1 MKLTIFTPIYNRAHL
16 IHRLYESL
24 LRQSN
29 QNFVWLIVDD
39 GSTDDIKQTVE
50 RYKVSANFEIRYYY
64 QKNQGKHIAHN
75 TGVEKCDT
83 ELFFCVDSDDYLT
96 DDAVEKI
103 YSIYNSKAYTSSNTL
118 GYYFRKMDTDG
129 KLSGGKF
136 SLRGNLVGLRE
147 IYYRY
152 GFVGELA
159 IVLKTKMIKHFCFPS
174 YDGEKFVS
182 EKVFYNQITS
192 IAPMV
197 YTDDPIYIFEYQDNG
212 YTINSNRL
220 LAKNPKGA
228 AMGFLSDAIYGT
240 NLLDMTK
247 AYASFS
253 AVKKVFGI
261 SNGIYPQNN
270 RVKPI
275 VRMLSVLLKFHY
287 NKLFRRIDL
296 KYNKEEK

>member
-16 IHRLYESL
+16 VNRLYQSL

-29 QNFVWLIVDD
+29 QNFIWLIVDD
-39 GSTDDIKQTVE
+39 GSTDDIQQVVE
-50 RYKVSANFEIRYYY
+50 KYKKNSSFEIRYYY

-75 TGVEKCDT
+75 TGVEKCNT

-103 YSIYNSKAYTSSNTL
+103 YAVHNANSSCRVL
-118 GYYFRKMDTDG
+118 GYYFRKIDT
-129 KLSGGKF
+129 KCNVSGGDFFVKNNF
-136 SLRGNLVGLRE
+136 VGLRE

-159 IVLKTKMIKHFCFPS
+159 IVLKTNLIKDFSFPA
-174 YDGEKFVS
+174 YKNEKFVS

-197 YTDDPIYIFEYQDNG
+197 YVDDTIYVFEYQESG
-212 YTINSNRL
+212 YTMNSDRL

-228 AMGFLSDAIYGT
+228 AMGFLSDAVYGI
-240 NLLDMTK
+240 NLLDMAK

-253 AVKKVFGI
+253 SIKKVFGI
-261 SNGIYPQNN
+261 GKETYPKSV
-270 RVKPI
+270 VKTTVKI
-275 VRMLSVLLKFHY
+275 VATLLKPHY
-287 NKLFRRIDL
+287 NKLFQRINL
-296 KYNKEEK
+296 QYNKE